1 MGVELASKVL
11 AYHGPAEVLTKKTQ
25 QDTAQSANANA
36 AVRSLQNI
44 NKNNV
49 REVKPSE
56 KHGKGARTGVS
67 RDNVFNQNRGD
78 SDGDNDSP
86 GSSLDVLL

>member
-1 MGVELASKVL
+1 MGIELTSKVL
-11 AYHGPAEVLTKKTQ
+11 AYHGSTDVSTKKTQ
-25 QDTAQSANANA
+25 QETTQSANANA
-36 AVRSLQNI
+36 AVKNLQNI

-56 KHGKGARTGVS
+56 NYGKGAKAGVGK
-67 RDNVFNQNRGD
+67 DKVFEQNRRD

-86 GSSLDVLL
+86 GSKLDVLL